1 MSFCTPRR
9 ARAPVIFVLW
19 CVITFP
25 ATAFGA
31 EPLTLEEAWRLAER
45 ANPRLRAEQAELDAA
60 QGQLS
65 DTRGAL
71 WNNPELAGEYRN
83 RAITEPDATGHRHEG
98 TVGIQ
103 QRFELLGQQGVRRQI
118 AGHNLEAVR
127 AAIAE
132 TRRAVRA
139 EVEQRFVDVL
149 ALQLRTETETQT
161 LKVIQDASRLVQRRM
176 QAGQDNRLD
185 ANLARIEAE
194 RAQNQ
199 VRALRE
205 ELIRAKAALAAS
217 LQLAPENLPEVKGT
231 LDTGTPPYTLETL
244 LQSLPQRPAFRAIES
259 REQAARSQLELER
272 KSAYPDVT
280 LGLSYGRESGLGGH
294 DNIAGLTVSVPLPF
308 FRRNATAMGRAAS
321 DLTRAGI
328 DRQTINRDAH
338 AQVLALWEQLQS
350 LRGRVDDIRAS
361 LLPTLEENQR
371 LTLRALQVG
380 EIGLPQLLLVSRQLF
395 DGRRDLIEAQNAFRL
410 TRASLEAAA
419 GWPRENDRIDFNPK
433 PPATTERSGAKK

>member
-1 MSFCTPRR
+1 MSFVITRR
-9 ARAPVIFVLW
+9 TRAPIVFVLW
-19 CVITFP
+19 CLVALP
-25 ATAFGA
+25 APSFAA
-31 EPLTLEEAWRLAER
+31 EPLTLEEAWRLAEQ

-60 QGQLS
+60 QGQVS
-65 DTRGAL
+65 DTRGAV
-71 WNNPELAGEYRN
+71 WNNPELLGEYRN
-83 RAITEPDATGHRHEG
+83 RAITEPDATGRRNEG

-103 QRFELLGQQGVRRQI
+103 QRFELLGQQGVRRQV

-127 AAIAE
+127 ATIAE

-161 LKVIQDASRLVQRRM
+161 LKVIQDASRLVQKRM

-205 ELIRAKAALAAS
+205 ELIRAKAALATS
-217 LQLAPENLPEVKGT
+217 LQLPPENLPAVKGT
-231 LDTGTPPYTLETL
+231 LDPGAPPYTLETL
-244 LQSLPQRPAFRAIES
+244 LQSIPQRPAFRAIEY

-280 LGLSYGRESGLGGH
+280 LGLNYGRESGLVGH
-294 DNIAGLTVSVPLPF
+294 DNIAGLTISVPLPL
-308 FRRNATAMGRAAS
+308 FRKNATAIGRAAS

-328 DRQTINRDAH
+328 DRQPIHRDAH

-350 LRGRVDDIRAS
+350 LRGRVDDIRVS

-371 LTLRALQVG
+371 LSLRALQVG

-395 DGRRDLIEAQNAFRL
+395 DGRRDLIDAQSALRL
-410 TRASLEAAA
+410 TRAALEAAA
-419 GWPRENDRIDFNPK
+419 GWPPEGDLNAK
-433 PPATTERSGAKK
+433 PSNRSGVKQ